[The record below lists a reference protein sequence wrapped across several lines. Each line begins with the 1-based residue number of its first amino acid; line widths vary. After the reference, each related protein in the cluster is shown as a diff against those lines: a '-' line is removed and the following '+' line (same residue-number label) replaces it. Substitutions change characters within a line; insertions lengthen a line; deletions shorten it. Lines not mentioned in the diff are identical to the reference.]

1 MGDQKLSHV
10 STILDVGLLKN
21 ALAMNEKLLM
31 LVISGGNRFAIETI
45 PDVYRIVVPSSF
57 PFLAMLVWDMVRP
70 LKPCWVLWCKT
81 YIKALQ
87 LNFLT
92 SQEVR
97 Q

>member
-45 PDVYRIVVPSSF
+45 PDVYRIVVSSSS
-57 PFLAMLVWDMVRP
+57 PLLAMLVWDMVR
-70 LKPCWVLWCKT
+70 LWKPCWVLYCK
-81 YIKALQ
+81 
-87 LNFLT
+87 
-92 SQEVR
+92 S
-97 Q
+97 

>member
-45 PDVYRIVVPSSF
+45 PDVYRIVVSSSS
-57 PFLAMLVWDMVRP
+57 PILAMLVWDMVRP
-70 LKPCWVLWCKT
+70 WKPCWVLYCK
-81 YIKALQ
+81 
-87 LNFLT
+87 
-92 SQEVR
+92 S
-97 Q
+97 

>member
-45 PDVYRIVVPSSF
+45 PDVYRIVVSNSF
-57 PFLAMLVWDMVRP
+57 PLLVMLVWDMVR
-70 LKPCWVLWCKT
+70 LWKPCWVLYCK
-81 YIKALQ
+81 
-87 LNFLT
+87 
-92 SQEVR
+92 S
-97 Q
+97 

>member
-45 PDVYRIVVPSSF
+45 PDVYRIVVSSSF
-57 PFLAMLVWDMVRP
+57 LLLAMLVWDMVRP
-70 LKPCWVLWCKT
+70 WKPCWVLYCK
-81 YIKALQ
+81 
-87 LNFLT
+87 
-92 SQEVR
+92 S
-97 Q
+97 

>member
-45 PDVYRIVVPSSF
+45 PDVYRIVFSSSS
-57 PFLAMLVWDMVRP
+57 PLLAMLLWDMVETT
-70 LKPCWVLWCKT
+70 LGIVL
-81 YIKALQ
+81 
-87 LNFLT
+87 
-92 SQEVR
+92 
-97 Q
+97 

>member
-45 PDVYRIVVPSSF
+45 PDVYRIVVSSSS
-57 PFLAMLVWDMVRP
+57 PLLAMLVWDMVRP
-70 LKPCWVLWCKT
+70 WKPCWVLYCK
-81 YIKALQ
+81 
-87 LNFLT
+87 
-92 SQEVR
+92 S
-97 Q
+97 

>member
-45 PDVYRIVVPSSF
+45 PDVYRIVVSSSS
-57 PFLAMLVWDMVRP
+57 PLLAMLPWDMVR
-70 LKPCWVLWCKT
+70 LWKPCWVLYCK
-81 YIKALQ
+81 
-87 LNFLT
+87 
-92 SQEVR
+92 S
-97 Q
+97 

>member
-45 PDVYRIVVPSSF
+45 PDVYRIVVSSSF
-57 PFLAMLVWDMVRP
+57 PLRVMLVWDMVR
-70 LKPCWVLWCKT
+70 LWKPCWVLYCK
-81 YIKALQ
+81 
-87 LNFLT
+87 
-92 SQEVR
+92 S
-97 Q
+97 

>member
-57 PFLAMLVWDMVRP
+57 PLFAMLVWDMVR
-70 LKPCWVLWCKT
+70 LWKPCWVLYCK
-81 YIKALQ
+81 
-87 LNFLT
+87 
-92 SQEVR
+92 S
-97 Q
+97 

>member
-45 PDVYRIVVPSSF
+45 PDVYRIVVSSSS
-57 PFLAMLVWDMVRP
+57 PLLAMLPWDMGR
-70 LKPCWVLWCKT
+70 LWKPCWVLYCK
-81 YIKALQ
+81 
-87 LNFLT
+87 
-92 SQEVR
+92 S
-97 Q
+97 

>member
-45 PDVYRIVVPSSF
+45 PDVYRVVVSSSF
-57 PFLAMLVWDMVRP
+57 PLRAMLVWDMVR
-70 LKPCWVLWCKT
+70 LWKPCWVLYCK
-81 YIKALQ
+81 
-87 LNFLT
+87 
-92 SQEVR
+92 S
-97 Q
+97 

>member
-45 PDVYRIVVPSSF
+45 PDVYRIVVSSSS
-57 PFLAMLVWDMVRP
+57 PLLAMLAWDMGR
-70 LKPCWVLWCKT
+70 LWKPCWVLYCK
-81 YIKALQ
+81 
-87 LNFLT
+87 
-92 SQEVR
+92 S
-97 Q
+97 

>member
-21 ALAMNEKLLM
+21 ALAMNEKLPM

-57 PFLAMLVWDMVRP
+57 PLLAMLLWDMVR
-70 LKPCWVLWCKT
+70 LWKPCWVLYCK
-81 YIKALQ
+81 
-87 LNFLT
+87 
-92 SQEVR
+92 S
-97 Q
+97 

>member
-45 PDVYRIVVPSSF
+45 PDVYRIVVSSSF
-57 PFLAMLVWDMVRP
+57 PLFTMLGI
-70 LKPCWVLWCKT
+70 VL
-81 YIKALQ
+81 
-87 LNFLT
+87 
-92 SQEVR
+92 
-97 Q
+97 

>member
-31 LVISGGNRFAIETI
+31 PVISGGNRFAIETI

-57 PFLAMLVWDMVRP
+57 PLLAMLVWDMVR
-70 LKPCWVLWCKT
+70 LWKPCCVLYCK
-81 YIKALQ
+81 
-87 LNFLT
+87 
-92 SQEVR
+92 S
-97 Q
+97 

>member
-45 PDVYRIVVPSSF
+45 PDVYRIVVSTSS
-57 PFLAMLVWDMVRP
+57 PLLAMLVWDMVRP
-70 LKPCWVLWCKT
+70 WKPCWVLYCK
-81 YIKALQ
+81 
-87 LNFLT
+87 
-92 SQEVR
+92 S
-97 Q
+97 